1 MATCTACGA
10 AQGDGA
16 VDRLLTS
23 LHPRAPFRVPIP
35 PAPLAFRP
43 LDGRPPRPRLGDW
56 RERVVPARW
65 RLEPDGAAA
74 EPRVRSPA
82 ALWYRGRTPISGR
95 HDGRADAL
103 LLPSG

>member
-1 MATCTACGA
+1 MRFM
-10 AQGDGA
+10 Q
-16 VDRLLTS
+16 RS
-23 LHPRAPFRVPIP
+23 HRRAPVRVPIP

-65 RLEPDGAAA
+65 RLAPAGAAG
-74 EPRVRSPA
+74 ERPVRSPA
-82 ALWYRGRTPISGR
+82 ASWHAGRAPIAGR

-103 LLPSG
+103 LVPSG